1 MNVRAQGFT
10 LLEILIAALILF
22 SVLATMTEVLR
33 TTLSSSVSAEASLA
47 LAEAAAALRPQVSLA
62 LRASDPRAR
71 RHEGEGDYGP
81 TRYRWSAEKL
91 DQGETLTVVEGETLA
106 PQDRGRPIYFWR
118 VELTVSA
125 GKRERSFQ
133 FNELSW

>member
-1 MNVRAQGFT
+1 MNARAQGFT
-10 LLEILIAALILF
+10 LLETLIAALILF

-71 RHEGEGDYGP
+71 RHEGEGNYGA
-81 TRYRWSAEKL
+81 TRYRWLAEKL
-91 DQGETLTVVEGETLA
+91 DQGETLTVVEGESLA

-118 VELTVSA
+118 VELTVSE
-125 GKRERSFQ
+125 GKRERTFQ